1 MVKTVITWGV
11 IIFVAFYLVTQP
23 TSSGHLIASAPWPA
37 RRRKFA
43 RPLRGLAV
51 PVVDACA

>member
-23 TSSGHLIASAPWPA
+23 TSSGHLITSGFHGLHDAGSSLA
-37 RRRKFA
+37 RF
-43 RPLRGLAV
+43 
-51 PVVDACA
+51 VDSLSL